1 MAKSNLF
8 MLDVVKARQN
18 EMIREA
24 ELARMSRN
32 IKRTRQ
38 TRNWRKNCSSYSLL
52 FRKFSRPA

>member
-38 TRNWRKNCSSYSLL
+38 TPKLAKKLQLLLTSL
-52 FRKFSRPA
+52 S